1 MLEILSLNYTIIHQE
16 KCIILTWYASN
27 NVASKYIMQKIE
39 LRKKFD
45 NITKQQEMST
55 QRINGLFGKN
65 IDGWLDRQI
74 DRFLN
79 LKIREPY
86 PHVHNVQRQT

>member
-1 MLEILSLNYTIIHQE
+1 MLEILSLNYTTIHQE

-45 NITKQQEMST
+45 NITK
-55 QRINGLFGKN
+55 
-65 IDGWLDRQI
+65 
-74 DRFLN
+74 
-79 LKIREPY
+79 
-86 PHVHNVQRQT
+86 